1 MTPRDRLLAIVVA
14 ITWGLNFPAIHLTL
28 EQFPPFLAV
37 ALRFS
42 LLAVPTLLLVPRP
55 SAPWRWVLLY
65 GTGFGVLQFVFLYG
79 AIDAGMPTGLAS
91 LVLQSS
97 APFTVV
103 LAAAFLREHV
113 SPRRAVGVLV
123 AVVGLAGIAV
133 HRAGLDG
140 GATLVPVL
148 LTLCAGLGWSVGNLG
163 NRLAMQASPHEPLRL
178 MLWMSVIPPLPLLV
192 LSLTLEGPGRIA
204 ASFDGLTS
212 PTGLAALGGLAFT
225 VLVGTLGG
233 SGLWT
238 SLMSRYPAGVVA
250 PFSMLVPVIGIGSSW
265 LLLRE
270 PTAPAEL
277 AFGALVVGGVLLGS
291 VAPARRPQPA
301 EGGTS
306 GVVDAGAGTT
316 SAVAIAATPS
326 PRPVSPSPSVVV
338 AETVTGPPAAADSA
352 SWASP

>member
-1 MTPRDRLLAIVVA
+1 MTTRDRLLAIVVA
-14 ITWGLNFPAIHLTL
+14 IAWGLNFPAIHLTL

-42 LLAVPTLLLVPRP
+42 MLAIPTLLLVPRP

-65 GTGFGVLQFVFLYG
+65 GTGFGVLQFVFLYR
-79 AIDAGMPTGLAS
+79 AIDVGMPTGLAS

-103 LAAAFLREHV
+103 LAAALLRERV
-113 SPRRAVGVLV
+113 SRRQALGVLV
-123 AVVGLAGIAV
+123 AVIGLAGIAS

-140 GATLVPVL
+140 GTTLVPVL
-148 LTLCAGLGWSVGNLG
+148 LTLCGGLGWSIGNLG
-163 NRLAMQASPHEPLRL
+163 NRRAMQAAPGEPLRL
-178 MLWMSVIPPLPLLV
+178 MLWMSVIPPLPLLA
-192 LSLTLEGPGRIA
+192 LSLTLEGPTRIA

-212 PTGLAALGGLAFT
+212 PTGLAAIGGLAFT

-270 PTAPAEL
+270 PTEPVEL
-277 AFGALVVGGVLLGS
+277 VWGALVVGGVLLGS
-291 VAPARRPQPA
+291 IAPRRARQSA
-301 EGGTS
+301 FGT
-306 GVVDAGAGTT
+306 GTT

-326 PRPVSPSPSVVV
+326 PRPVSPSPSAVV
-338 AETVTGPPAAADSA
+338 AETVTGPPAADESAASA
-352 SWASP
+352 SARL

>member
-1 MTPRDRLLAIVVA
+1 MTMRDRLLAVVVA

-65 GTGFGVLQFVFLYG
+65 GTGFGVLQFVFLYR

-103 LAAAFLREHV
+103 LAAAFLRERI
-113 SPRRAVGVLV
+113 SRRQALGVLI
-123 AVVGLAGIAV
+123 AVIGLAGIAS
-133 HRAGLDG
+133 HRAGLAG
-140 GATLVPVL
+140 GAALVPVL
-148 LTLCAGLGWSVGNLG
+148 LTLCGGLGWSIGNLG
-163 NRLAMQASPHEPLRL
+163 NRRAMQAAPTEPLRL
-178 MLWMSVIPPLPLLV
+178 MLWMSVIPPLPLLA
-192 LSLTLEGPGRIA
+192 LSLTFEGPTRIA
-204 ASFDGLTS
+204 DSFSGLTTS
-212 PTGLAALGGLAFT
+212 TGLAAIGGLAFT
-225 VLVGTLGG
+225 VLVGTLAG

-270 PTAPAEL
+270 PTEPVEL
-277 AFGALVVGGVLLGS
+277 AWGALVVGGVLLGS
-291 VAPARRPQPA
+291 VAPRRQRA
-301 EGGTS
+301 SGTGS
-306 GVVDAGAGTT
+306 ATGTT

-326 PRPVSPSPSVVV
+326 PRPVSPSPSDVV
-338 AETVTGPPAAADSA
+338 ADTVTGPPAADESA
-352 SWASP
+352 ACASARR